1 MKILWN
7 ALGTTF
13 VTRFLRR
20 LDLIKTMGK
29 LYYSTTEV
37 AEMLDVNVSRIRF
50 YEKKFNLR
58 FKRNGQDRQI
68 TEKDIEILRDII
80 LNADKGGL
88 TLKGV
93 KRKISNKSDENKT
106 KNALK
111 AKLLTIRAFLAE
123 TLEEI

>member
-1 MKILWN
+1 MGIETLFSN
-7 ALGTTF
+7 
-13 VTRFLRR
+13 
-20 LDLIKTMGK
+20 KTMAK
-29 LYYSTTEV
+29 LFYSTSEV

-68 TEKDIEILRDII
+68 TEKDIEVLRDII

-111 AKLLTIRAFLAE
+111 AKLLTIRAFLVE
-123 TLEEI
+123 TLKEV

>member
-1 MKILWN
+1 LSLETLFSN
-7 ALGTTF
+7 
-13 VTRFLRR
+13 
-20 LDLIKTMGK
+20 KTMAK
-29 LYYSTTEV
+29 LFYSTSEV

-80 LNADKGGL
+80 LNADRGGL

-93 KRKISNKSDENKT
+93 KRKISNKSDQNKT

-111 AKLLTIRAFLAE
+111 AKLLTIRTFLVE
-123 TLEEI
+123 TLKEV